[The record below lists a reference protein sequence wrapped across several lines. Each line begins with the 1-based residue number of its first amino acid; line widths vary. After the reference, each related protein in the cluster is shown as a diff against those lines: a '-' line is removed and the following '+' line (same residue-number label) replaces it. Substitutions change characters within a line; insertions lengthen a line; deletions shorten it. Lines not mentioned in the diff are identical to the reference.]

1 MITRS
6 IQRRHPVPY
15 RVRIARPWM
24 GIHILCRL
32 LPSALYH
39 LILRPERRNI
49 PEIGYSFLKG
59 VSFKERVIFAFYDVM
74 HNLIFDSYSEMTGLK
89 VLPATGPM
97 FNLLLDLTRCLDGY
111 LDKSQRSTTVSSLDR
126 VLEAPPLQERI
137 EIFRRYLRLFGR
149 EESIMA
155 YLRQMFTIYYQQYA
169 QRLMAASS
177 TLQFKDILATAQV
190 DSGIWRRCLIEI
202 VALFNAHEL
211 PSEDLQDFYLFG
223 IVGKFADDMFDLRQD
238 LRNGNPNLLYALIC
252 QDQVELTVLQ
262 QALRKPTRL
271 NAVWWQTH
279 CPNTYNRFFDH
290 IEHYYCQITSR
301 KLRFVSDLLVAPAL
315 LGIDLELL
323 PTYEG

>member
-97 FNLLLDLTRCLDGY
+97 FNLLL
-111 LDKSQRSTTVSSLDR
+111 
-126 VLEAPPLQERI
+126 
-137 EIFRRYLRLFGR
+137 
-149 EESIMA
+149 
-155 YLRQMFTIYYQQYA
+155 
-169 QRLMAASS
+169 
-177 TLQFKDILATAQV
+177 
-190 DSGIWRRCLIEI
+190 
-202 VALFNAHEL
+202 
-211 PSEDLQDFYLFG
+211 
-223 IVGKFADDMFDLRQD
+223 
-238 LRNGNPNLLYALIC
+238 
-252 QDQVELTVLQ
+252 
-262 QALRKPTRL
+262 
-271 NAVWWQTH
+271 
-279 CPNTYNRFFDH
+279 
-290 IEHYYCQITSR
+290 
-301 KLRFVSDLLVAPAL
+301 
-315 LGIDLELL
+315 
-323 PTYEG
+323 